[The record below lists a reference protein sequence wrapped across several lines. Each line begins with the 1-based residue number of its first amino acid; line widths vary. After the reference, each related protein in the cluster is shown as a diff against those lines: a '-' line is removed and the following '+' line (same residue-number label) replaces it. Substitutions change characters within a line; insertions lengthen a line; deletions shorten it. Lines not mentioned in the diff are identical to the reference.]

1 MNYQPL
7 LTQLGITPNY
17 VCFYQLS
24 FALEFVRQYPDTL
37 LLITKLLYP
46 AVAKE
51 FNTSW
56 KTVER
61 NIRSAVGMA
70 WRNNP
75 ELVCRLA
82 GRPLTDKPK
91 AAQFIA
97 ILANLEQSDV

>member
-1 MNYQPL
+1 ML
-7 LTQLGITPNY
+7 
-17 VCFYQLS
+17 FRS
-24 FALEFVRQYPDTL
+24 
-37 LLITKLLYP
+37 